1 MKRFLLLLTIVS
13 SFLVSTHVDAQ
24 IDKKKIFYQLTAV
37 SAETV
42 DSDYQAV
49 LDRATA
55 LGYTLPSSGQQVKQ
69 NQLVVDLK
77 AAGVWSL
84 LDVLYV
90 FATDGN
96 NDFATLNW
104 KAPLSYKITRVGT
117 TTFTANQGYVSNGTT
132 GYLNTGWIPSTNGV
146 NYTLNSASLI
156 TYMQSHVTLSAS
168 DLGSAQNFLGGA
180 NRISFNADDGFGSAL
195 GAVNQTGSATVA
207 NGGNCV
213 GLWHVQRKDASNNYI
228 FKNGSQVDTE
238 ADASNGVSNINMYLL
253 CLNNGG
259 TAQFFSTRRM
269 GMFAAGA
276 SLNGLESALYTAW
289 NTYFTGL

>member
-1 MKRFLLLLTIVS
+1 
-13 SFLVSTHVDAQ
+13 VDAS
-24 IDKKKIFYQLTAV
+24 YTAI
-37 SAETV
+37 
-42 DSDYQAV
+42 

-55 LGYTLPSSGQQVKQ
+55 LGYTLPSAGQQTKQ
-69 NQLVVDLK
+69 AALITSLK
-77 AAGVWSL
+77 SAGIWDL

-104 KAPLSYKITRVGT
+104 KDPLTYRITRSGT
-117 TTFTANQGYVSNGTT
+117 TTFTTNQGYVSNGST
-132 GYLNTGWIPSTNGV
+132 GYLNTNWIPSSNGV

-156 TYMQSHVTLSAS
+156 TYMQSHVTLSAY

-180 NRISFNADDGFGSAL
+180 NRISFQGDDGFGGVTGSINQSGSAAL
-195 GAVNQTGSATVA
+195 G

-213 GLWHVQRKDASNNYI
+213 GLWQVQRKDASNVQH
-228 FKNGSQVDTE
+228 FKNGVQLDTE
-238 ADASNGVSNINMYLL
+238 ADASNGVSNIAMFLL

-259 TAQFFSTRRM
+259 TPNFYSTRRM

-276 SLNGLESALYTAW
+276 SLNGLESALNTAW
-289 NTYFTGL
+289 STYFTSL

>member
-1 MKRFLLLLTIVS
+1 MKKIFLIFLLTLSICAN
-13 SFLVSTHVDAQ
+13 AQ
-24 IDKKKIFYQLTAV
+24 VDKKKAFFLLNQ
-37 SAETV
+37 SSGQSV

-55 LGYTLPSSGQQVKQ
+55 LGYTLPSAGQQVKQ

-90 FATDGN
+90 FTTDGN

-104 KAPLSYKITRVGT
+104 KTPASYKISRSGT
-117 TTFTANQGYVSNGTT
+117 VTFTTNQGYVSNGTN

-146 NYTLNSASLI
+146 NYTLNSSSLI
-156 TYMQSHVTLSAS
+156 TYMQSHVTEAKY
-168 DLGSAQNFLGGA
+168 DLGSAQNFVGGA
-180 NRISFNADDGFGSAL
+180 NRISFEGDNGFGSAL
-195 GAVNQTGSATVA
+195 GSVNQTGSALVA
-207 NGGNCV
+207 NGANCV
-213 GLWHVQRKDASNNYI
+213 GLWHIQRKDAANNYI
-228 FKNGSQVDTE
+228 FKNGVQIDTE
-238 ADASNGVSNINMYLL
+238 ADASNGVSNIAMYLL

-259 TAQFFSTRRM
+259 TPNFYSTRRM

-276 SLNGLESALYTAW
+276 SLNGLESAFYTAW
-289 NTYFTGL
+289 NTYRTSL